1 MPSTRS
7 RAGTDESAAVRR
19 MRQLQLVSAVAIEIS
34 AVRAKDELL
43 WEVVRQIQAAF
54 GYYYVHISTI
64 DVERNLAVCQAG
76 WDRTG
81 PREDLVGWGLR
92 RRDQGLVGWV
102 AWSGQSELVGDV
114 TKDTRY
120 YLDER
125 FPDTRSEVTVPILHG
140 DRPIGVLDAQDRKP
154 DAFDS
159 GDLLVLETLAR
170 QISVALENA
179 ELFEQLAESQSAL
192 QQKASA
198 LDEFVELATSS
209 QENDRRRIALD
220 LHDGAVQLLVGA
232 HFEVETLR
240 MASAELGP
248 EVAQRLEFL
257 GSVLKDCSSEIRRV
271 IFDLYPHDLARLG
284 LVPTVQRY
292 QGTVERLFRLPCAV
306 SVRGEIKRL
315 APSRE
320 LAAFRF
326 IQEAVAN
333 AFKHSE
339 GGGVD
344 IVLNFTKHEF
354 GITVGD
360 KGPGFDVADGTHAVG
375 FGLRSM
381 AHNAARAKGTFDLR
395 SAPGTGTTVT
405 LTIPLE
411 EAAREPDADP
421 AG

>member
-1 MPSTRS
+1 MPSSRS

-19 MRQLQLVSAVAIEIS
+19 MRQLQLVSAVAVEIS
-34 AVRAKDELL
+34 AVRTKDELL
-43 WEVVRQIQAAF
+43 WEVVHKIQSAF

-64 DVERNLAVCQAG
+64 DRERNLAVCRAG
-76 WDRTG
+76 WDNSG
-81 PREDLVGWGLR
+81 PRRDLAGWGLR
-92 RRDQGLVGWV
+92 LRDQGLVGWV
-102 AWSGQSELVGDV
+102 AWSGQPELVGDV
-114 TKDTRY
+114 TKDQRY

-140 DRPIGVLDAQDRKP
+140 DRPIGVLDAQDLRP
-154 DAFDS
+154 DAFDG

-179 ELFEQLAESQSAL
+179 ELFEQLAESQAAL
-192 QQKASA
+192 QQKATA

-240 MASAELGP
+240 MPSVKLGP

-292 QGTVERLFRLPCAV
+292 QGTIERLFRRPCAV
-306 SVRGEIKRL
+306 SVRGEVKRL

-326 IQEAVAN
+326 IQEALAN
-333 AFKHSE
+333 AFKHAE
-339 GGGVD
+339 GAEVD
-344 IVLNFTKHEF
+344 IVLEF
-354 GITVGD
+354 SGRQLGITVGD
-360 KGPGFDVADGTHAVG
+360 KGPGFDTADRKQVGG

-381 AHNAARAKGTFDLR
+381 QHNAARAKGTFGLR
-395 SAPGTGTTVT
+395 STPGTGTTVT